1 MDIVEILL
9 DTAVEDNRLLMTIQD
24 QGDDL
29 TKPRDLDFFLYAK
42 TEERATL
49 VADFITDNRYGR
61 PSIQSSYKNDGSPT
75 WRIKV
80 TIHAPSTENV
90 VHTLSAFFACL
101 SQIYDLDYDGWETS
115 IEKNSLPVTS
125 QPSPKLHQS
134 F

>member
-1 MDIVEILL
+1 MNIAEVLL
-9 DTAVEDNRLLMTIQD
+9 DTAVEDNRLLIAIQD

-42 TEERATL
+42 TKERATL

-61 PSIQSSYKNDGSPT
+61 PFVQSYPKNDESLT

-80 TIHAPSTENV
+80 TIHAPLAENV

-115 IEKNSLPVTS
+115 IEK
-125 QPSPKLHQS
+125 
-134 F
+134 